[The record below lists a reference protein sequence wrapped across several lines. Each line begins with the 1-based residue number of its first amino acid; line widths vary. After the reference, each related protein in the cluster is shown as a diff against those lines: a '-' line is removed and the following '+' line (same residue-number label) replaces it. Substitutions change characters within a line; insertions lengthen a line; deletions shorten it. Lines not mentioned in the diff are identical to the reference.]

1 MPPHR
6 RHLQANE
13 RNQAIGM
20 LEAGDTQRHVAIL
33 FGVSQSVISRLWT
46 RFHGTGTVNERR
58 RSGRPLVTSQRQDRY
73 IVTLA
78 RRQRFQPAPRLTHEF
93 NVATGLNITPQTLRN
108 RLHDSNL
115 RAYRPAVRPRL
126 LPRHRQARLEFARQH
141 VNWDNQRWEPVLF
154 TDESRFCL
162 DFDDGRR
169 GVWREARQRYSQ
181 ALAAE
186 HSRFGGGS
194 VMIWGR
200 ISLTGRTD
208 MVAIRNG
215 ALTALGYRDEIL
227 HPVVRLFA
235 GAIGPNFIL
244 MDDNARPHRAHVVQE
259 YLQRET
265 IERMGWPAVS
275 PDLNPIEHVWDQLQ
289 HRLSQRPNQPQT
301 LDELEN
307 ALREEWNNLPQQ
319 NMVNLIMSMQRRCQ
333 AVLRARGGH
342 TEY

>member
-1 MPPHR
+1 M
-6 RHLQANE
+6 
-13 RNQAIGM
+13 
-20 LEAGDTQRHVAIL
+20 
-33 FGVSQSVISRLWT
+33 
-46 RFHGTGTVNERR
+46 
-58 RSGRPLVTSQRQDRY
+58 
-73 IVTLA
+73 A

-126 LPRHRQARLEFARQH
+126 LPRHRQARLEFARQN

-162 DFDDGRR
+162 DFHDGRR
-169 GVWREARQRYSQ
+169 RVWREARQRYSQ
-181 ALAAE
+181 AL
-186 HSRFGGGS
+186 
-194 VMIWGR
+194 V
-200 ISLTGRTD
+200 
-208 MVAIRNG
+208 
-215 ALTALGYRDEIL
+215 
-227 HPVVRLFA
+227 
-235 GAIGPNFIL
+235 
-244 MDDNARPHRAHVVQE
+244 
-259 YLQRET
+259 
-265 IERMGWPAVS
+265 ERMGWPAVS
-275 PDLNPIEHVWDQLQ
+275 PDLNPIQHVWDQLQ

>member
-1 MPPHR
+1 M
-6 RHLQANE
+6 
-13 RNQAIGM
+13 
-20 LEAGDTQRHVAIL
+20 IL
-33 FGVSQSVISRLWT
+33 
-46 RFHGTGTVNERR
+46 
-58 RSGRPLVTSQRQDRY
+58 
-73 IVTLA
+73 
-78 RRQRFQPAPRLTHEF
+78 
-93 NVATGLNITPQTLRN
+93 
-108 RLHDSNL
+108 
-115 RAYRPAVRPRL
+115 
-126 LPRHRQARLEFARQH
+126 
-141 VNWDNQRWEPVLF
+141 
-154 TDESRFCL
+154 
-162 DFDDGRR
+162 
-169 GVWREARQRYSQ
+169 
-181 ALAAE
+181 
-186 HSRFGGGS
+186 GG
-194 VMIWGR
+194 

-215 ALTALGYRDEIL
+215 ALTALRYRDEIL

-275 PDLNPIEHVWDQLQ
+275 PDLNPIDHVWDQLQ

-333 AVLRARGGH
+333 AVLRAHGGH
-342 TEY
+342 TVY